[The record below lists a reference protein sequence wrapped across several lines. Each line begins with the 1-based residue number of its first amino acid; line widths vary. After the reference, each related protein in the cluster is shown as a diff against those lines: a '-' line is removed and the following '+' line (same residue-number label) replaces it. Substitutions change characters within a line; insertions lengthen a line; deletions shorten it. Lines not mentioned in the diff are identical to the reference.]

1 MGVVI
6 NDHGLF
12 IISEKAVELATFG
25 QVPDCFYGLVD
36 LGRGGGLCKRC
47 QYMHLFFDFGTAQ
60 GVAWVGFTFSHRMAT
75 QATPSAVPK
84 SKKRCMHL
92 RLLHRPSPPPTPPR
106 P

>member
-47 QYMHLFFDFGTAQ
+47 QYMHLFFDFATAP
-60 GVAWVGFTFSHRMAT
+60 GVAWLACGFGDLGIIGLARPGRDGALANPLCVLSPIAL
-75 QATPSAVPK
+75 A
-84 SKKRCMHL
+84 
-92 RLLHRPSPPPTPPR
+92 RL
-106 P
+106 

>member
-47 QYMHLFFDFGTAQ
+47 QYMHLFFHFGTAPR
-60 GVAWVGFTFSHRMAT
+60 VAWVAFWFEALGIIGFARAGGGGDLANPLFGECPIDFRIL
-75 QATPSAVPK
+75 VV
-84 SKKRCMHL
+84 
-92 RLLHRPSPPPTPPR
+92 
-106 P
+106 